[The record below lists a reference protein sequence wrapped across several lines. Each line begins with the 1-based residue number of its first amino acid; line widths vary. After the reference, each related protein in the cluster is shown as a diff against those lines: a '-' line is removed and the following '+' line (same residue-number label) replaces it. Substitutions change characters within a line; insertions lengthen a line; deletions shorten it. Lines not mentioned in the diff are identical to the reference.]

1 MSGHSA
7 RVKGKS
13 GEYEVIAM
21 LKPVVDKVYKKYASE
36 VPLLE
41 RNSLQTNKG
50 GSDIAGL
57 PWLAI
62 EVKRQE
68 LLNLNVWWEQAIYST
83 KKGQVTVLVYR
94 QNRGKWRAQL
104 LAALPLNFNRPN
116 EKLEF
121 MNLDC
126 GNPEPIKVDITI
138 EDFLDW
144 FEQKV
149 EYELLLQIKQERP
162 NPWPPAPPM
171 D

>member
-1 MSGHSA
+1 MSGHSVRA
-7 RVKGKS
+7 KGKS
-13 GEYEVIAM
+13 GEYEIIQL
-21 LKPVVDKVYKKYASE
+21 LKPIVDKVYMKYASE

-68 LLNLNVWWEQAIYST
+68 TLNLVDWWEQSLKST
-83 KKGQVTVLVYR
+83 RKGQVTVLVYR
-94 QNRGKWRAQL
+94 QDRRKWRAQL
-104 LAALPLNFNRPN
+104 LAALPLNNNRQH
-116 EKLEF
+116 LE
-121 MNLDC
+121 LELSSI
-126 GNPEPIKVDITI
+126 GLIKVDITI

-162 NPWPPAPPM
+162 NPWPPAPPKE
-171 D
+171 